1 MSIIKSDQKI
11 VRLRP
16 GFTLQLP
23 GNKRNS
29 PDASSVQ
36 TCPIVEGAG
45 RKRYSAIWSGAG
57 RETWVPSHSILPS
70 APGPTRMLQDTKRL
84 CVGVANARLSG
95 K

>member
-36 TCPIVEGAG
+36 TCPIVEDAG
-45 RKRYSAIWSGAG
+45 RKRYSAI
-57 RETWVPSHSILPS
+57 
-70 APGPTRMLQDTKRL
+70 
-84 CVGVANARLSG
+84 
-95 K
+95 